1 MDLLVNNVIAHK
13 SYYTVRKSW
22 VARSA
27 GVGEGRRN
35 GNTRESPAKE
45 SKHER
50 ETMSIYMEMI
60 SNASQ

>member
-13 SYYTVRKSW
+13 SYYTVRGLPEVRGW
-22 VARSA
+22 
-27 GVGEGRRN
+27 GRGGGN
-35 GNTRESPAKE
+35 DNTRESPAKE

>member
-1 MDLLVNNVIAHK
+1 MTSSHIRAITLCAIRGLPE
-13 SYYTVRKSW
+13 VRGW
-22 VARSA
+22 
-27 GVGEGRRN
+27 GRGGGN
-35 GNTRESPAKE
+35 DNTRESPAKE